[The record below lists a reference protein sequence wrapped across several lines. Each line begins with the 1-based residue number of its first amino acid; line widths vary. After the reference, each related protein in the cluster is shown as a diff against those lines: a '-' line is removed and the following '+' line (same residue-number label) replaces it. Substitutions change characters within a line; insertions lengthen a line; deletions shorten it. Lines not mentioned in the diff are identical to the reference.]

1 MPDSTVGRSSRVCYL
16 YPLVCKGVRSIRPH
30 SRTSSAR
37 LFSGQRQTEAI
48 KLPQATCMSTVWTA
62 WGSFLLGFRGL
73 FHLLDRNG
81 RIEKAR
87 FYSNRAWGYPI
98 VQESERRLFLV
109 GLLDFLLLFQGNL
122 LYTHLRHAINGIAFG
137 PSAGIH
143 QLLQAFRASHHVS
156 VGNRTGFDFETFV
169 DGHEIDFQSFRVVE
183 RESLGTKSRFLNTFC

>member
-1 MPDSTVGRSSRVCYL
+1 MHVNRFDSMGQFFTGFPRTISLAGQKRAHRKSTVL
-16 YPLVCKGVRSIRPH
+16 
-30 SRTSSAR
+30 
-37 LFSGQRQTEAI
+37 Q
-48 KLPQATCMSTVWTA
+48 
-62 WGSFLLGFRGL
+62 
-73 FHLLDRNG
+73 
-81 RIEKAR
+81 
-87 FYSNRAWGYPI
+87 NRAWGYPI

-122 LYTHLRHAINGIAFG
+122 LYTYLRHAINGIAFG